1 MFACVHHTIG
11 LITIFTAFAA
21 GIHENF
27 MDNATANERFLTIL
41 LVEDN
46 PAHAEMVMRSFNLKD
61 VTIHI
66 QHVMDGEAALD
77 YLNQRGNYHDP
88 DTNPTPDIILLDLR
102 LPKIDGFEVLQAIK
116 AIPELLSIPV
126 IILTT
131 SAAEKDINRGYQ
143 YHANSYLV
151 KPIDFHRFD
160 QLMNDLGYY
169 WLVWNLK
176 SRKTTR
182 N

>member
-1 MFACVHHTIG
+1 MFTCVQNTVE
-11 LITIFTAFAA
+11 LITIFTAFKA
-21 GIHENF
+21 GTHENF
-27 MDNATANERFLTIL
+27 MDNVTTNERFLTIL

-46 PAHAEMVMRSFNLKD
+46 PAHAEMVMRSFNLQD

-77 YLNQRGNYHDP
+77 YLNRRGSYHDSDAHP
-88 DTNPTPDIILLDLR
+88 IPDIILLDLR

-116 AIPELLSIPV
+116 AIPELLGIPV

-131 SAAEKDINRGYQ
+131 SAAEKDINRAYQ

-151 KPIDFHRFD
+151 KPIDFHRFV

-169 WLVWNLK
+169 WLVWNQK
-176 SRKTTR
+176 SKKTTR